1 MDNQELADAL
11 KAAGIPFQLVGGK
24 PTLVIDGQSAAAV
37 AALPPRVKKTR
48 VAQATYNSPDDK
60 EILQLLKDKK
70 IPYVMED
77 SGAIVVCGSLEYK
90 GRKLKTLGSIR
101 EINGSI
107 DLAADTLISSLGA
120 LTKITGNADFC
131 GLPLTSLD
139 NLEEVGGQLSLR
151 GCKSLVDLGV
161 LAKVGSNLLVDNCE
175 ALQSIG
181 YNLLKVGASLGL
193 SNSGVTSLGSLTTIG
208 DDLDGCEALTDLGDL
223 THVEDSANL
232 SGCALLSSLG
242 KLKKCR
248 HLNIDSTS
256 VTTLGVLK
264 ACDAVKTHSYR
275 GECKTMLFSL
285 GLWETKMPK
294 KKGQGFRGRAAD
306 DDEDDEDAD
315 NIEFSLEGWQFNGPV
330 EDLRLIFSAV
340 TSAISTEDA
349 SINQLRKPH
358 ALVANIS
365 RAILEGRVVGKGVP
379 Q

>member
-77 SGAIVVCGSLEYK
+77 SGAIVVNGSLDYK

-139 NLEEVGGQLSLR
+139 NLEEVGGQLILR

-175 ALQSIG
+175 ALQSLG
-181 YNLLKVGASLGL
+181 YNLLKVGNSLGL
-193 SNSGVTSLGSLTTIG
+193 INSGVTSLGSLTTIG
-208 DDLDGCEALTDLGDL
+208 DDLNGCGALSDLGDL
-223 THVEDSANL
+223 VHVENSANL

-264 ACDAVKTHSYR
+264 ACDSVKTSSYR

-285 GLWETKMPK
+285 GLWDTKMPK

-306 DDEDDEDAD
+306 DDEDDEEAG
-315 NIEFSLEGWQFNGPV
+315 NIEFNLEGWQFNGPV
-330 EDLRLIFSAV
+330 EDLRLIFTAV
-340 TSAISTEDA
+340 TAAISTEDA

-365 RAILEGRVVGKGVP
+365 RAILEGRVAGKGVP